1 MASEDT
7 LCSSLIYHTPGPIT
21 DLQPTLGANALWSG
35 LGREGYR
42 SGPTDMPIL
51 RDSCWEVGWPTVG
64 VFIFLNCCQKWGPFI
79 FWWLCAQG
87 DIRIGWA
94 GVSASIKKEM
104 TCLNDFIE
112 DLLGPYLLYCCHH
125 LLVSRM
131 EGAWVVYPVISTLE
145 KCLAITFPLETGG
158 RGLAENVHTLMSLSS
173 INQLSGTHIE
183 RRLIHFFGGGESSLL
198 YSYNE
203 KNTCNFR
210 TFRR

>member
-1 MASEDT
+1 
-7 LCSSLIYHTPGPIT
+7 
-21 DLQPTLGANALWSG
+21 
-35 LGREGYR
+35 
-42 SGPTDMPIL
+42 
-51 RDSCWEVGWPTVG
+51 
-64 VFIFLNCCQKWGPFI
+64 
-79 FWWLCAQG
+79 
-87 DIRIGWA
+87 
-94 GVSASIKKEM
+94 M

-183 RRLIHFFGGGESSLL
+183 RRLIHFFWRGGSHHCFTLTMKKIHVILEHL
-198 YSYNE
+198 E
-203 KNTCNFR
+203 DKK
-210 TFRR
+210 